1 MIGAIKTSLLYR
13 AAQKLLFWFVQF
25 LQMIHT
31 RIYQPDKAKRF
42 WSEKAT
48 IYPLIQHGVSTIGRF
63 QDTLNRAG
71 RASLLFGRTTWL
83 RRLFN
88 ALDIVVLLVP
98 FNFLFI
104 DYLLRQV
111 GFLAFLSTIWD
122 ELALLL
128 AFAFITLRPLWK
140 DDNYRLVWRGL
151 DWLVCL
157 FIAVGTG
164 LLLIVSPELDIAIE
178 GFRAVYQHILWYFIM
193 RQLLTV
199 NNRIFAYRSVLLMG
213 AFLGFHALYQYI
225 TKVPMPGNWVD
236 STETIS
242 TRAFSIIGS
251 PNILGAMFVLIIPL
265 VGVMIYTE
273 QNWRFKLLAV
283 VALPAMVLGLLFTFA
298 RQAYLALF
306 LAVAVFFIIFY
317 PKIIKY
323 LIILVGAVLAALPSV
338 AARIYYLF
346 TPEYFTKSARGGR
359 VIRYLYAIEQWLDKP
374 LLGQGLGRFG
384 GAVATHHELTP
395 FYVDSYYLKTLG
407 EMGAVGLISML
418 GLFISVVVYAK
429 NVIKKQA
436 LLHDALLVAGLFIGV
451 VGIVL
456 QNSVENIFEVPMM
469 IVLFW
474 GFVALIQTYDHNQ
487 EKSNV

>member
-1 MIGAIKTSLLYR
+1 MIGAFKESLLYHVLK
-13 AAQKLLFWFVQF
+13 KLLSWVVQF
-25 LQMIHT
+25 LQVIHT
-31 RIYQPDKAKRF
+31 RIYQPEKAKRF
-42 WSEKAT
+42 WPEKAT
-48 IYPLIQHGVSTIGRF
+48 LYPLFQRAVHAVWRF
-63 QDTLNRAG
+63 QDMLNRAG
-71 RASLLFGRTTWL
+71 RASLLFGKISWL
-83 RRLFN
+83 RRFFS
-88 ALDIVVLLVP
+88 ALDIVVLLIP

-111 GFLAFLSTIWD
+111 GFLIFLSTIWD

-128 AFAFITLRPLWK
+128 AFAFIALRPLWK
-140 DDNYRLVWRGL
+140 EDNYRLVWQGL
-151 DWLVCL
+151 DWLVSL
-157 FIAVGTG
+157 FIAVGIG

-178 GFRAVYQHILWYFIM
+178 GFRAVYQYILWYFII
-193 RQLLTV
+193 RQLLTT
-199 NNRIFAYRSVLLMG
+199 NNRTLVYRSVLLMG

-236 STETIS
+236 STETIR

-265 VGVMIYTE
+265 IGVMIYTE
-273 QNWRFKLLAV
+273 KNWRFKLLALL
-283 VALPAMVLGLLFTFA
+283 ALPAMVLGLLFTFA

-317 PKIIKY
+317 SKIIKY
-323 LIILVGAVLAALPSV
+323 LIILVGAALAALPSV

-359 VIRYLYAIEQWLDKP
+359 VIRYLYAIETWLEKP

-418 GLFISVVVYAK
+418 GLFISVVIYAK
-429 NVIKKQA
+429 NIIKKQA
-436 LLHDALLVAGLFIGV
+436 LLRDALLVAGLFIGV

-474 GFVALIQTYDHNQ
+474 GFVALIQTYDYRQ
-487 EKSNV
+487 GQSDA